1 MTTVATPIIQPSPS
15 PFMIPRPKGGKPGL
29 AVTAKPGRHTSIT
42 YAEWSQE
49 SAWPDLEA
57 LEALMA
63 LELPG
68 SDGEP
73 MENERERLQINLAL
87 ELLEHH
93 WRDRDDFYAGGNMF
107 VYYSLKQALTVVD
120 EIKDPKRPRTAFRG
134 PDLFVV
140 LNVDGSYR
148 RQKWVT
154 WEEDGRYPDV
164 IFEFLS
170 PSTRKNDLTTK
181 KKLYEQT
188 FTTTE
193 YFCFDYLKPDAEKT
207 LLGWRLVQGHYQPIT
222 PNEHGWL
229 WSEKLQLWVGT
240 WQGTYMRDETAWLR
254 FYTKEGELVLYPA
267 EAEAEARQVAEA
279 EAKAEAEARQM
290 AEAEAKAEAE
300 ARQVA
305 EAEAEAAKT
314 KADAEAEARQVAEA
328 EAKAEAEARQ
338 MAEAEAKAEAE
349 ARQVAEAEAKA
360 EAEARQVAEA
370 ELVRLKRLLAERGL
384 ELDS

>member
-1 MTTVATPIIQPSPS
+1 MTTVATPTRTIPSPS
-15 PFMIPRPKGGKPGL
+15 PFIISRPKGGKAGL
-29 AVTAKPGRHTSIT
+29 AVTAKPGRYTSTT

-93 WRDRDDFYAGGNMF
+93 WRDRDDFYAGDNMF

-154 WEEDGRYPDV
+154 WEEDGRYPNV

-188 FTTTE
+188 FATTE
-193 YFCFDYLKPDAEKT
+193 YFCFDYLKPDGEKS
-207 LLGWRLVQGHYQPIT
+207 LFGWRLATGGSYQPIT

-305 EAEAEAAKT
+305 EAEAKAAKA
-314 KADAEAEARQVAEA
+314 KAET
-328 EAKAEAEARQ
+328 EAKARQ
-338 MAEAEAKAEAE
+338 M
-349 ARQVAEAEAKA
+349 
-360 EAEARQVAEA
+360 AEA
-370 ELVRLKRLLAERGL
+370 ELVRLKRLFAERGI